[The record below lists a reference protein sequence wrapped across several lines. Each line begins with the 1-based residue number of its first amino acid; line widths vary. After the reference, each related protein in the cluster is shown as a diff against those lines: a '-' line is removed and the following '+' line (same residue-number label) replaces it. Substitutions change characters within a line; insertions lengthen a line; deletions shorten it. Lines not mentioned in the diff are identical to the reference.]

1 MESVSH
7 LQCSEIRKRHNRTM
21 KSDGGSLYPIP
32 VPSATFEILRHRPG
46 PKRHR
51 PTHPQVPPCTSFLLQ
66 IILYSLCTFKHS
78 SVSPRD
84 ASTILSISL
93 RHPNTTSPAPAIAAP
108 IYSSSPSTT
117 PYISYPIHSRP
128 DSHDGPITFQD
139 GEANKIQGVILLGSR
154 RQSRINHNLLSIKPL
169 FPLASRRSILPCR
182 LTRCFTTSQRW

>member
-1 MESVSH
+1 MPLLRSTNPKDTGRDLSVTV
-7 LQCSEIRKRHNRTM
+7 LLIL
-21 KSDGGSLYPIP
+21 KSPLVLPSSFRLYYTVCAP
-32 VPSATFEILRHRPG
+32 
-46 PKRHR
+46 
-51 PTHPQVPPCTSFLLQ
+51 
-66 IILYSLCTFKHS
+66 FKHS

-182 LTRCFTTSQRW
+182 LTRCFTISQRW